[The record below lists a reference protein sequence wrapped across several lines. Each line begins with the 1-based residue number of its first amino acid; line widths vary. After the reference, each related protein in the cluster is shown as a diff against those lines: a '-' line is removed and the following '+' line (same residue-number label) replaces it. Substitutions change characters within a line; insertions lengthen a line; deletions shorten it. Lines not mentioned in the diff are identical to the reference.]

1 MTQSI
6 KNLLGSTPELRG
18 ILQTSTQLLTLQ
30 RQFAAVAPSYLAQHA
45 QVAGLK
51 LGVLTLVCANATV
64 AAKLRHLA
72 PEISKSLRH
81 RGCEVSG
88 IHAKVQVAYA
98 HPRPVARTRTLAQPA
113 RQALQHLSADLPDS
127 PLKTA
132 LEHLLQTKS
141 SPR

>member
-1 MTQSI
+1 VTQSI

-18 ILQTSTQLLTLQ
+18 ILQASSQLLTLQ
-30 RQFAAVAPSYLAQHA
+30 RHFAAVAPTYLVQHS
-45 QVAGLK
+45 QVTGLK

-72 PEISKSLRH
+72 PEISKFLRH

-98 HPRPVARTRTLAQPA
+98 RPRPVARPKTLAQPA
-113 RQALQHLSADLPDS
+113 RQALQHLSAELPES

-132 LEHLLQTKS
+132 LEHLLQPNV